1 MNGSKVVLVGLLY
14 LHKRWFNKAG
24 EYLGGGWGVDGYVVA
39 RDGKLE
45 THTLESFAQIVGTV
59 QNAELTDKGGWAVTG
74 GAFYKPKGTD
84 LKRVP
89 KYVSGVYKPIP
100 KRNRVARN
108 PIVILSAFEQ
118 DGVQYCGVLMDN
130 DVTGFEC
137 RTMTA
142 EEAFGYQAKERQIG
156 LPNANVT
163 LGIKN
168 GKYVFSRGGD
178 LVFRGAMSK
187 N

>member
-1 MNGSKVVLVGLLY
+1 MRSKVVLVGLLHRY
-14 LHKRWFNKAG
+14 KQWYNKVG

-39 RDGKLE
+39 KDGKLE
-45 THTLESFAQIVGTV
+45 THNLESFAQIVDTV
-59 QNAELTDKGGWAVTG
+59 QNAELTDKGGWAITG

-89 KYVSGVYKPIP
+89 KYVNGTYKPVP
-100 KRNRVARN
+100 KRDRVARN
-108 PIVILSAFEQ
+108 PIVILSMFEK

-130 DVTGFEC
+130 DVVGFEC
-137 RTMTA
+137 VTMTA
-142 EEAFGYQAKERQIG
+142 EEAYRYQAKERQIG

-168 GKYVFSRGGD
+168 GKYVFTRGES
-178 LVFRGAMSK
+178 LVYNGQQG
-187 N
+187 